1 MLVMI
6 KSAPDTT
13 EGQRGVKLARDM
25 SAEIVLLQNGVYF
38 IQGRNLEDTGFVGP
52 VHVLEDD
59 RRLRGVKADAPEK
72 NINDITYDRLIDLMA
87 EGDKVIG
94 MF

>member
-1 MLVMI
+1 MLVLI
-6 KSAPDTT
+6 KSGPDTP

-25 SAEIVLLQNGVYF
+25 SADIVLVQNGVYF
-38 IQGRNLEDTGFVGP
+38 IEGRNLEDLGFCGP

-59 RRLRGVKADAPEK
+59 RRLRGMKADDPAQ
-72 NINDITYDRLIDLMA
+72 NINDIGYDRLIDLMA